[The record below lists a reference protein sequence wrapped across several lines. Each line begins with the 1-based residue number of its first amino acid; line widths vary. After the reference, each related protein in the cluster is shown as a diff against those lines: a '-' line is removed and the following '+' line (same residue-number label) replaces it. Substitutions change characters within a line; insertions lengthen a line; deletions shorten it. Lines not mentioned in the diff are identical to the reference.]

1 MDRRIFL
8 KGVFGGG
15 ALTAMPLAALAN
27 FPPGGAGAGTA
38 ARRVLVVA
46 QADFSQALAL
56 AGGLADGFG
65 IRPVA
70 ASVQQL
76 GSFAG
81 VSAIL
86 DRAGHARVIG
96 VMDDASALIFQQ
108 IAMARG
114 AGLAME
120 THHRVGA
127 ASLVSFA
134 INT

>member
-8 KGVFGGG
+8 KGVLGSG

-27 FPPGGAGAGTA
+27 FPPGGADAG
-38 ARRVLVVA
+38 RRVLVVA
-46 QADFSQALAL
+46 QADFSQALAI
-56 AGGLADGFG
+56 ARGLADGFG

-70 ASVQQL
+70 ANVQQL

-86 DRAGHARVIG
+86 DRAGQARVIG

-108 IAMARG
+108 IAAARG

-120 THHRVGA
+120 THHRVGE

-134 INT
+134 INI

>member
-8 KGVFGGG
+8 KGVLGGG
-15 ALTAMPLAALAN
+15 ALTAMPLGALAN
-27 FPPGGAGAGTA
+27 FTPGDADV
-38 ARRVLVVA
+38 ARPVLVVA
-46 QADFSQALAL
+46 QADFSQALAM

-86 DRAGHARVIG
+86 DRAGQARVIG

-108 IAMARG
+108 IAAARG

-120 THHRVGA
+120 THHRVGEA
-127 ASLVSFA
+127 RLVSFA